1 VDIGVLLQNKATT
14 MCQML
19 DDIFFFWGWKWAKKT
34 RESQFMYK
42 ACPPYKYTNG
52 EEGDICEV
60 EFTDEMAQKNIAALK
75 PVHAA
80 LSSTRDIL
88 HKRHWCSDDL
98 FPILAVIDNMC
109 ILFINTMAAH
119 GEARYRVYTST
130 GCAAFHRMEDMCN
143 LLRSAQ
149 DKGTTVRGVALG
161 KDHFCS
167 LEYAAKLRR
176 Q

>member
-1 VDIGVLLQNKATT
+1 

-42 ACPPYKYTNG
+42 SCAPYKYKSG

-60 EFTDEMAQKNIAALK
+60 EFTEELAQKSIAALK

-88 HKRHWCSDDL
+88 QKRHWCSDDL
-98 FPILAVIDNMC
+98 VAILALIDNMC
-109 ILFINTMAAH
+109 ILFINTTQ
-119 GEARYRVYTST
+119 RDICVI
-130 GCAAFHRMEDMCN
+130 
-143 LLRSAQ
+143 
-149 DKGTTVRGVALG
+149 
-161 KDHFCS
+161 
-167 LEYAAKLRR
+167 
-176 Q
+176 